1 MNMTYRS
8 TRGPQFSTGAR
19 PPDTPYIR
27 GFEARLC
34 AGAGACAGTI
44 AVGAPAD

>member
-8 TRGPQFSTGAR
+8 TRGPQFSNGER

-27 GFEARLC
+27 GFAE
-34 AGAGACAGTI
+34 
-44 AVGAPAD
+44 